1 MLTLAK
7 VLPHPGIAYER
18 KAWFYPQFCQKYNLR
33 KVGQLPETLIYTKAK
48 ETATMPKSQP
58 IYLTAEGAARL
69 NTELE
74 NLKGPQREALSRRLH
89 DAIQMGDLS
98 ENADYH
104 KAKEDQGFLE
114 GRIQELEY
122 TLRNAIVVEEAE
134 GPKSVV
140 AVGVRVT
147 VQEDGFDPETYYL
160 VGGKEADSRSGKISH
175 ESPIGQALFGHRV
188 GEVVESETPGGKIK
202 LKILKIE

>member
-1 MLTLAK
+1 
-7 VLPHPGIAYER
+7 
-18 KAWFYPQFCQKYNLR
+18 
-33 KVGQLPETLIYTKAK
+33 
-48 ETATMPKSQP
+48 MPDKQP

-69 NTELE
+69 EAELTE
-74 NLKGPQREALSRRLH
+74 LKGPQRQAISKRLR

-122 TLRNAIVVEEAE
+122 MFRNAIIVEQTSD
-134 GPKSVV
+134 PKDIVS
-140 AVGVRVT
+140 VGVHVT
-147 VQEDGFDPETYYL
+147 VQEDGFDPETYHM
-160 VGGKEADSRSGKISH
+160 VGAKEAAPRAGKISN
-175 ESPIGQALFGHRV
+175 ESPIGLALMDHHV
-188 GEVVESETPGGKIK
+188 GDMVEVTTPGGMIK